1 MLKALLSLLLAS
13 TLHAA
18 PMSQGD
24 FAHKTTWDRD
34 PILSLQPIPQIQ
46 EDIEVPEFSAGSV
59 LAIDLNSGKILF
71 EHNSETQRPIASLT
85 KLMTAL
91 IIAEEELPGSVVEIS
106 ANAADMEG
114 STLWLN
120 AGEEITVKD
129 LMYGMMI
136 ASGNDA
142 AMALAEFNAGS
153 MENFVRKMNQKADQL
168 GLENTNYSNPM
179 GFDSGYNYS
188 TARDLA
194 LLSMY
199 ALQNEF
205 LMEPVDLVGYEI
217 ESKSG
222 ITHEYISTN
231 QLLETDLGLNG
242 VEVHGLKTGRTPDAG
257 ECLISLSAFP
267 ENQQIMTVVL
277 GSEDRF
283 GDTEKLIDWI
293 YYSYNW

>member
-1 MLKALLSLLLAS
+1 MFKALLSLLLAS

-24 FAHKTTWDRD
+24 FSHKTAWQRE
-34 PILSLQPIPQIQ
+34 PILSVQPLPQIT
-46 EDIEVPEFSAGSV
+46 EEINEPNLTAGSV
-59 LAIDLNSGKILF
+59 LAVDLNSGKILY
-71 EHNSETQRPIASLT
+71 EQNGDTQRPIASLT

-106 ANAADMEG
+106 QNAAEMEG
-114 STLWLN
+114 SVVWLN

-142 AMALAEFNAGS
+142 AMALAEYNAGS
-153 MENFVRKMNQKADQL
+153 MENFVRKMNQKAEKL
-168 GLENTNYSNPM
+168 GLTNTRYANPM
-179 GFDSGYNYS
+179 GFDSGFNYS

-205 LMEPVDLVGYEI
+205 LMEPVDLTTYEV

-222 ITHEYISTN
+222 ITHEYLSTN
-231 QLLETDLGLNG
+231 KLLDQDLGLDG
-242 VEVHGLKTGRTPDAG
+242 VEIHGLKTGRTPDAG
-257 ECLISLSAFP
+257 ECLISLFTF
-267 ENQQIMTVVL
+267 EGDQKILTVIL
-277 GSEDRF
+277 ASEERF
-283 GDTEKLIDWI
+283 TDTQKLVDWI
-293 YYSYNW
+293 YSSYEW

>member
-1 MLKALLSLLLAS
+1 MFKALLALLLTS
-13 TLHAA
+13 TLHAT

-24 FAHKTTWDRD
+24 FVHKTAWQRE
-34 PILSLQPIPQIQ
+34 PILTVQPIPTIS
-46 EDIEVPEFSAGSV
+46 EEIAAPNLSSGSA
-59 LAIDLNSGKILF
+59 LAIDLTSGKILF
-71 EHNSETQRPIASLT
+71 EKNPQTERPIASIT

-91 IIAEEELPGSVVEIS
+91 IIAEEELPGSVVTIS
-106 ANAADMEG
+106 ENAATTEG
-114 STLWLN
+114 STVWLN

-142 AMALAEFNAGS
+142 AMALAEYNAGS
-153 MENFVRKMNQKADQL
+153 MENFVRKMNQKAERL
-168 GLENTNYSNPM
+168 GLENTNYANPM

-188 TARDLA
+188 TAQDVA

-205 LMEPVDLVGYEI
+205 LIEPTNLVEYEA

-222 ITHEYISTN
+222 ITHEYLSTN
-231 QLLETDLGLNG
+231 ELLDKDLGLEG

-257 ECLISLSAFP
+257 ECLVTVSTFP
-267 ENQQIMTVVL
+267 EDQQIMTVVL

-283 GDTEKLIDWI
+283 GDTELLIDWI
-293 YYSYNW
+293 YESTTW

>member
-1 MLKALLSLLLAS
+1 MLKALLALLLTS
-13 TLHAA
+13 TLHAT
-18 PMSQGD
+18 PMVDND
-24 FAHKTTWDRD
+24 FAHKTSWQRE
-34 PILSLQPIPQIQ
+34 PILSVQPIPIIN
-46 EDIEVPEFSAGSV
+46 DDFAPPEVSSGSA
-59 LAIDLNSGKILF
+59 LAIDVTSGKILY
-71 EHNSETQRPIASLT
+71 EKNSQTERPIASLT

-91 IIAEEELPGSVVEIS
+91 IIAEEELPGSVVTIS
-106 ANAADMEG
+106 ANAASIEG

-142 AMALAEFNAGS
+142 AMALAEYNAGS
-153 MENFVRKMNQKADQL
+153 MENFVRKMNQKAERL
-168 GLENTNYSNPM
+168 GLQNTNYANPM

-205 LMEPVDLVGYEI
+205 LTEPVDLVEYEI
-217 ESKSG
+217 QSKSG
-222 ITHEYISTN
+222 ITHEYLSTN
-231 QLLETDLGLNG
+231 KLLEKDLGLDG

-257 ECLISLSAFP
+257 ECLISVATFP
-267 ENQQIMTVVL
+267 EDQQIMTVVL
-277 GSEDRF
+277 GSENRF
-283 GDTEKLIDWI
+283 YDTELLIDWI
-293 YYSYNW
+293 YESTTW